1 MAITL
6 KSTREIEIMRR
17 AGKIVAE
24 VLDLMKREVRPGVT
38 TAELDRI
45 SRELIESHGA
55 SPSFLGHQG
64 FTASICAS
72 VNEEVVHGIPGP
84 RVLVE
89 GDIFSIDVGAY
100 LEGYHADSALT
111 LPVGEISDEARRLI
125 EVTELG
131 FARGVEMAR
140 AGNRIGDISSAVQ
153 QVAETN
159 GYGIVRELTGHGVG
173 RSLWEDPSIP
183 NFGRAGTGAILR
195 PGMTIAI
202 EPMFTTG
209 DAGVRFLG
217 DGWTVVTEDGGLSS
231 HYEHTVLITPGEP
244 ELLTRLGDFMV

>member
-24 VLDLMKREVRPGVT
+24 VLDLMRSEVRPGVT
-38 TAELDRI
+38 TAELDRL

-84 RVLVE
+84 RKLVE

-100 LEGYHADSALT
+100 LDGYHADSALT
-111 LPVGEISDEARRLI
+111 LPVGNISDQARRLI
-125 EVTELG
+125 DITEQG
-131 FARGVEMAR
+131 FASGVTMAR
-140 AGNRIGDISSAVQ
+140 AGNRIGDISAAVQ
-153 QVAETN
+153 QVADGE

-183 NFGRAGTGAILR
+183 NYGRAGSGALLR

-209 DAGVRFLG
+209 DPRVRFLD
-217 DGWTVVTEDGGLSS
+217 DGWTVVTEDGGLSA
-231 HYEHTVLITPGEP
+231 HYEHTVLITPGDP
-244 ELLTRLGDFMV
+244 ELLTR